1 MTNATKTL
9 AIVFA
14 ATLVLALASTWRGGT
29 SSSAAFQDQ
38 LLAVD
43 TSAVQAIRIDRP
55 QDRSLRLERADGEW
69 SVAPADTSA
78 TYPASSQ
85 SVNQLFSTLP
95 ALSVSAVT
103 TRQPD
108 KHPRYGVDST
118 GTRITMLGAGDEP
131 LGDLI
136 VGRTE
141 MRRPQ
146 SQGRQQNP
154 MQRMRQMRRGT
165 PITYVRSPN
174 RPDVYSVEQSLRSVT
189 GRTLTD
195 WRDKQLWALSRSAIR
210 QIDFTFPGDSS
221 FTMQRAA
228 PSDTAA
234 TGAPDTWLSAGDTL
248 ATAEVSSVL
257 RTLSSPRAD
266 GFVNDTSPDDFGEA
280 PYRVRVRTA
289 DGSRHTLRLR
299 PTSGGNEYVAVA
311 DAFPYVVTLDKT
323 EWDDSVLQGRTA
335 LLQNE

>member
-43 TSAVQAIRIDRP
+43 TSSVHTVRIDRSQGP
-55 QDRSLRLERADGEW
+55 SVRLERTDGDW
-69 SVAPADTSA
+69 SVGPADTSA
-78 TYPASSQ
+78 RYPANSQ
-85 SVNQLFSTLP
+85 SISQLFNILP
-95 ALSVSAVT
+95 ALEVSAVM

-118 GTRITMLGAGDEP
+118 GTRITMLGTDEEM
-131 LGDLI
+131 LGELI

-141 MRRPQ
+141 MRRPR
-146 SQGRQQNP
+146 SQGRRQNP
-154 MQRMRQMRRGT
+154 MRRMPRGT
-165 PITYVRSPN
+165 PITYVRPPN

-195 WRDKQLWALSRSAIR
+195 WREKRLWALDRSAIR
-210 QIDFTFPGDSS
+210 RVDLTLPGDSS

-248 ATAEVSSVL
+248 ATTEVSSLL

-266 GFVNDTSPDDFGEA
+266 GFAAGTSPDNFGEA
-280 PYRVRVRTA
+280 RYRVRVRTT
-289 DGSRHTLRLR
+289 DGSRRTLRLR
-299 PTSGGNEYVAVA
+299 PAPSGNQYVAVT
-311 DAFPYVVTLDKT
+311 DAFPYVVELDKNQ
-323 EWDDSVLQGRTA
+323 WDDSVLQGRTA
-335 LLQNE
+335 LLKNK